1 MTQPS
6 ITQQTSRPCQQTRR
20 RCDVVVIAS
29 RWAEKP
35 LTSTNAHTR
44 KCHNRRSKPLPL
56 KLSGWGAFLTP
67 GGSRQDFFRTTDS
80 NAHPQTG
87 KSGSKAS

>member
-1 MTQPS
+1 M
-6 ITQQTSRPCQQTRR
+6 
-20 RCDVVVIAS
+20 VIAS

-35 LTSTNAHTR
+35 LTSTDAHAR
-44 KCHNRRSKPLPL
+44 KCHNRSSKHLPL
-56 KLSGWGAFLTP
+56 KLSGRGAFLTP